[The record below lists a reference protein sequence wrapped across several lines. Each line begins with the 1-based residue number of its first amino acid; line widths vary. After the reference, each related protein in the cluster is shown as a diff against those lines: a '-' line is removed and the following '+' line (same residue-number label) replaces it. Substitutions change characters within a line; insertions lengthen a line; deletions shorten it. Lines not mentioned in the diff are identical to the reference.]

1 MVSINHTSSHKL
13 GVGSTLLKTFRFQRR
28 RVVKQSKLG
37 SADEEKEENE
47 GMSAMKST
55 NLINQKDFCNNL
67 IILHFPVA
75 DFQRIHYR

>member
-1 MVSINHTSSHKL
+1 MP
-13 GVGSTLLKTFRFQRR
+13 KTFRFQRR

-55 NLINQKDFCNNL
+55 NLINQKDFL
-67 IILHFPVA
+67 
-75 DFQRIHYR
+75 